1 MEIQQ
6 KEILEKYCNNEMAK
20 LKAMCN
26 PMLNKIGGL
35 YGMDIDDFYSIALG
49 VLTDSIFRYDE
60 DNKCSFDCFLA
71 SNIKRKF
78 KTEIRD
84 RNRLK
89 KIPQKNIESMNALIG
104 EDGMEISEVI
114 PSDFDTFEIAAQSM
128 MGGTRIQ
135 RYLNKLS
142 HTQRKIVALL
152 SEGYKPMEI
161 REYLHI
167 SEKEYSNNIQ
177 AIQSYEN
184 TRILTQR
191 Y

>member
-35 YGMDIDDFYSIALG
+35 YRMDMDDFYSIALG
-49 VLTDSIFRYDE
+49 VLTDSVFRYDE
-60 DNKCSFDCFLA
+60 NNKCSFDCFLA

-104 EDGMEISEVI
+104 EDGMEISEMI

-135 RYLNKLS
+135 RYLNQLS

-161 REYLHI
+161 REYLHM
-167 SEKEYSNNIQ
+167 SAKVYSNNIQ

-184 TRILTQR
+184 TRVLTQR

>member
-49 VLTDSIFRYDE
+49 VLTDSVFRYDE
-60 DNKCSFDCFLA
+60 NNKCSFDCFLA

-89 KIPQKNIESMNALIG
+89 KIPRKNIESMNALIG
-104 EDGMEISEVI
+104 EDGMEISEMI
-114 PSDFDTFEIAAQSM
+114 PSDFDTFEIAAQNM

-135 RYLNKLS
+135 RYLNQLS

-161 REYLHI
+161 REYLHM
-167 SEKEYSNNIQ
+167 SAKEYSNNIQ

-184 TRILTQR
+184 TRVLTQR

>member
-49 VLTDSIFRYDE
+49 VLTDSVFRYDE
-60 DNKCSFDCFLA
+60 NNKCSFDCFLA

-104 EDGMEISEVI
+104 EDGIEISEVI

-128 MGGTRIQ
+128 MGGAKIQ
-135 RYLNKLS
+135 RYLNQLS

-161 REYLHI
+161 REYLHM
-167 SEKEYSNNIQ
+167 SAKEYSNNIQ

-184 TRILTQR
+184 TRVLTQR

>member
-35 YGMDIDDFYSIALG
+35 YGMDMDDFYSIALG
-49 VLTDSIFRYDE
+49 VLTDSVFRYDE
-60 DNKCSFDCFLA
+60 NNKCSFDCFLA

-104 EDGMEISEVI
+104 EDGMEISEMI

-135 RYLNKLS
+135 RYLNQLS

-161 REYLHI
+161 REYLHM
-167 SEKEYSNNIQ
+167 SAKEYSNNIQ

-184 TRILTQR
+184 TRVLTQR

>member
-1 MEIQQ
+1 MENQQ

-35 YGMDIDDFYSIALG
+35 YGMDMDDFYSIALG
-49 VLTDSIFRYDE
+49 VLTDSVFRYDE
-60 DNKCSFDCFLA
+60 NNKCSFDCFLA

-104 EDGMEISEVI
+104 EDGMEISEMI

-135 RYLNKLS
+135 RYLNQLS
-142 HTQRKIVALL
+142 HTQRKIVSLL

-161 REYLHI
+161 REYLHM

-184 TRILTQR
+184 TRVLTQR

>member
-6 KEILEKYCNNEMAK
+6 KEILEKYCNNEMAR

-35 YGMDIDDFYSIALG
+35 YEMDIDDFYSIALG
-49 VLTDSIFRYDE
+49 VLTDSVFRYDE
-60 DNKCSFDCFLA
+60 NNKCSFDCFLA

-104 EDGMEISEVI
+104 EDGMEISEMI

-128 MGGTRIQ
+128 MGGTKIQ
-135 RYLNKLS
+135 RYLNQLS
-142 HTQRKIVALL
+142 HMQRKIVALL

-161 REYLHI
+161 REYLHM
-167 SEKEYSNNIQ
+167 SAKEYSNNTK

>member
-6 KEILEKYCNNEMAK
+6 KEILEKYCSNEMAK

-35 YGMDIDDFYSIALG
+35 YGMDMDDFYSIALG
-49 VLTDSIFRYDE
+49 VLTDSVFRYDE
-60 DNKCSFDCFLA
+60 NNKCSFDCFLA

-104 EDGMEISEVI
+104 EDGMEISEMI

-135 RYLNKLS
+135 RYLNQLS
-142 HTQRKIVALL
+142 HTQRKIVSLL

-184 TRILTQR
+184 TRVLTQR

>member
-1 MEIQQ
+1 
-6 KEILEKYCNNEMAK
+6 
-20 LKAMCN
+20 
-26 PMLNKIGGL
+26 MLNKIGGL

-49 VLTDSIFRYDE
+49 VLTDSVFRYDE
-60 DNKCSFDCFLA
+60 NNKCNFDCFLA

-104 EDGMEISEVI
+104 EDGMEISEMI

-135 RYLNKLS
+135 RYLNQLS

-161 REYLHI
+161 REYLHM
-167 SEKEYSNNIQ
+167 SAKEYSNNIQ

-184 TRILTQR
+184 TRVLTQR

>member
-20 LKAMCN
+20 LKAMCT

-35 YGMDIDDFYSIALG
+35 YRMDMDDFYSIALG
-49 VLTDSIFRYDE
+49 VLTDSVFRYDE
-60 DNKCSFDCFLA
+60 NNKCSFDCFLA

-104 EDGMEISEVI
+104 EDGMEISEMI

-135 RYLNKLS
+135 RYLNQLS

-161 REYLHI
+161 REYLHM
-167 SEKEYSNNIQ
+167 SAKVYSNNIQ

-184 TRILTQR
+184 TRVLTQR

>member
-6 KEILEKYCNNEMAK
+6 KEILEKYCNNEMVK
-20 LKAMCN
+20 LKKMCN

-49 VLTDSIFRYDE
+49 VLTDSVFRYDE
-60 DNKCSFDCFLA
+60 NNKCSFDCFLA

-104 EDGMEISEVI
+104 EDGMEISEMI

-128 MGGTRIQ
+128 MGGTKIQ
-135 RYLNKLS
+135 RYLNQLS
-142 HTQRKIVALL
+142 HMQRKIVALL
-152 SEGYKPMEI
+152 SKGYKPMEI
-161 REYLHI
+161 REYLHM
-167 SEKEYSNNIQ
+167 SAKEYSNNIK

>member
-6 KEILEKYCNNEMAK
+6 KEILEKYCNNEMAN
-20 LKAMCN
+20 LKKMCN

-49 VLTDSIFRYDE
+49 VLTDSAFRYDE
-60 DNKCSFDCFLA
+60 NNKCSFDCFLA

-78 KTEIRD
+78 KSEIRD

-104 EDGMEISEVI
+104 EDGMEISEMI
-114 PSDFDTFEIAAQSM
+114 PSEFDTFEIAAQSM

-135 RYLNKLS
+135 RYLNQLS
-142 HTQRKIVALL
+142 RTQRKIVALL

>member
-49 VLTDSIFRYDE
+49 VLTDSVFRYDE
-60 DNKCSFDCFLA
+60 NNKCSFDCFLA

-89 KIPQKNIESMNALIG
+89 KIPQKNIESMNALIS
-104 EDGMEISEVI
+104 EDGMEISEMI
-114 PSDFDTFEIAAQSM
+114 PSDFDTFEIAAQNM

-135 RYLNKLS
+135 RYLNQLS

-161 REYLHI
+161 REYLHMNT
-167 SEKEYSNNIQ
+167 KEYSNNIK

>member
-20 LKAMCN
+20 LKKMCN

-35 YGMDIDDFYSIALG
+35 YGMDIDDFYS
-49 VLTDSIFRYDE
+49 VFRYDE
-60 DNKCSFDCFLA
+60 NNKCSFDCFLA

-104 EDGMEISEVI
+104 EDGMEISEMI

-128 MGGTRIQ
+128 MGGTKIQ
-135 RYLNKLS
+135 RYLNQLS
-142 HTQRKIVALL
+142 HMQRKIVALL

-161 REYLHI
+161 REYLHM
-167 SEKEYSNNIQ
+167 SAKEYSNNIK

>member
-20 LKAMCN
+20 LKKMCN

-35 YGMDIDDFYSIALG
+35 YGKDIDDFYSIALG
-49 VLTDSIFRYDE
+49 VLTDSVFRYDE
-60 DNKCSFDCFLA
+60 SNKCSFDCFLA

-89 KIPQKNIESMNALIG
+89 KIPRKNIESMNALIG
-104 EDGMEISEVI
+104 EDGMEISEMI
-114 PSDFDTFEIAAQSM
+114 PSDFDTFEIAAQNM

-135 RYLNKLS
+135 IYLNQLS

-161 REYLHI
+161 REYLHM
-167 SEKEYSNNIQ
+167 SAKEYSNNIQ

-184 TRILTQR
+184 TRVLTQR

>member
-35 YGMDIDDFYSIALG
+35 YRMDMDDFYSIALG
-49 VLTDSIFRYDE
+49 VLTDSVFRYDE
-60 DNKCSFDCFLA
+60 NNKCSFDCFLA
-71 SNIKRKF
+71 NNIKRKF

-104 EDGMEISEVI
+104 EDGMEISEMI

-135 RYLNKLS
+135 RYLNQLS

-161 REYLHI
+161 REYLHM
-167 SEKEYSNNIQ
+167 SAKVYSNNIQ

-184 TRILTQR
+184 TRVLTQR
-191 Y
+191 

>member
-6 KEILEKYCNNEMAK
+6 KEILEKYCNNEMAR

-35 YGMDIDDFYSIALG
+35 YEMDIDDFYSIALG
-49 VLTDSIFRYDE
+49 VLTDSVFRYDE
-60 DNKCSFDCFLA
+60 NNKCSFDCFLA

-104 EDGMEISEVI
+104 EDGMEISEMI

-128 MGGTRIQ
+128 MGGTKIQ
-135 RYLNKLS
+135 RYLNQLS
-142 HTQRKIVALL
+142 HMQRKIVALL

-161 REYLHI
+161 REYLHM
-167 SEKEYSNNIQ
+167 SAKEYSNNTK
-177 AIQSYEN
+177 AIQSYES

>member
-35 YGMDIDDFYSIALG
+35 YGMDMDDFYSIALG
-49 VLTDSIFRYDE
+49 VLTDSVFRYDE
-60 DNKCSFDCFLA
+60 NNKCSFDCFLA

-104 EDGMEISEVI
+104 EDGMEISEMI

-135 RYLNKLS
+135 RYLNQLS
-142 HTQRKIVALL
+142 HTQRKIVSLL

-161 REYLHI
+161 REYLHM

-184 TRILTQR
+184 TRVLTQR